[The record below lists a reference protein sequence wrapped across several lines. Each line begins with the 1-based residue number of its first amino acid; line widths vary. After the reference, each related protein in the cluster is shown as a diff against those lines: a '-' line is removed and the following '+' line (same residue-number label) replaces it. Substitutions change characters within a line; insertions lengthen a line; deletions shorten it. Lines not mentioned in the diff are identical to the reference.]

1 MRILCVAS
9 LSLTCALLFGC
20 SELLSGTGMISKRI
34 GEVVRTPGSTEVDL
48 TKLTT
53 FGWDKFHVLKP
64 GTPREEVCQLI
75 EAGPDI
81 CGSIVRIEKVPED
94 HEYLVFGLEGRLTHL
109 ELHALANG
117 HFALAPNER
126 GHVRAR
132 SVFKIH
138 RRSNGAGQEAID
150 LEPK

>member
-1 MRILCVAS
+1 M
-9 LSLTCALLFGC
+9 TCALMCGC
-20 SELLSGTGMISKRI
+20 SELLGGTGMISKRI

-53 FGWDKFHVLKP
+53 FGWDRFHVVKP
-64 GTPREEVCQLI
+64 GTSREEVCQLI

-81 CGSIVRIEKVPED
+81 CGSIVRLEKVPDD
-94 HEYLVFGLEGRLTHL
+94 HEYLVFGLDGRLTHL

-117 HFALAPNER
+117 QFVLRPNER
-126 GHVRAR
+126 GYVRAR
-132 SVFKIH
+132 SVFQI
-138 RRSNGAGQEAID
+138 RRSSNGAGKETIS